1 MNKVFICLINFYRHF
16 VSPLLAG
23 RCRFYPTCSEY
34 ALEAFQEYGAIK
46 ALYLTVKRLVRCQ
59 PFCKGGVDPLP
70 TPEKT
75 HG

>member
-1 MNKVFICLINFYRHF
+1 MNKFFICLIEFYRRF
-16 VSPLLAG
+16 ISPLLAS

-34 ALEAFQEYGAIK
+34 ALEAFQEYGVIK

-70 TPEKT
+70 TSEKT